1 MMPAPSLWSPPP
13 QPLGLASDEVHVWRA
28 RLDVIAAQ
36 VEALAQTLAADERA
50 RAQRFHA
57 ARDRTQY
64 IVARGLLRAILGRY
78 LDEQPDRLRFCYS
91 PHGKPA
97 LAEEQAA
104 NALRFNVSHAHG
116 MALYAITRGREIG
129 IDLEHIRADVT
140 GEDIAARFF
149 APREVG
155 MLQALPAHRRLEAFL
170 TLWTRKEAYVKAR
183 GDGLSLD
190 LTRFD
195 VSRAIVEPAAR
206 VTSDAERHDL
216 RRWSLRDLAPGPGYV
231 AALAVEGH
239 GWQLR
244 CWYWPVR
251 TDG

>member
-1 MMPAPSLWSPPP
+1 MMPALSLWSPPP
-13 QPLGLASDEVHVWRA
+13 QPLVLGSDEVHVWRA
-28 RLDVIAAQ
+28 RLAVVAPQ

-50 RAQRFHA
+50 RAQRFHFQ
-57 ARDRTQY
+57 RDRTHY
-64 IVARGLLRAILGRY
+64 IAARGLLRAILGRY

-97 LAEEQAA
+97 LAEAYAA
-104 NALRFNVSHAHG
+104 DALRFNVSHAHE

-140 GEDIAARFF
+140 GEHIAARFF
-149 APREVG
+149 APREVS
-155 MLQALPAHRRLEAFL
+155 MLQALPPHRRHEAFL

-195 VSRAIVEPAAR
+195 VSRAVVEPATH
-206 VTSDAERHDL
+206 VTSDGERHEL
-216 RRWSLRDLAPGPGYV
+216 RRWSLRDLAPGPHYV

-244 CWYWPVR
+244 CWQWPAS
-251 TDG
+251 

>member
-1 MMPAPSLWSPPP
+1 M
-13 QPLGLASDEVHVWRA
+13 
-28 RLDVIAAQ
+28 AAQ

-50 RAQRFHA
+50 RAQRFWA
-57 ARDRTQY
+57 ARDRAHY
-64 IVARGLLRAILGRY
+64 IVARGLLRAILARY

-91 PHGKPA
+91 PYGKPA

-104 NALRFNVSHAHG
+104 DALRFNVSHAHG
-116 MALYAITRGREIG
+116 MALYALTRGREIG
-129 IDLEHIRADVT
+129 IDLERIRADMR

-149 APREVG
+149 APQEVG
-155 MLQALPAHRRLEAFL
+155 LLQALPAHRRHEAFFM
-170 TLWTRKEAYVKAR
+170 LWTRKEAYVKAR

-195 VSRAIVEPAAR
+195 VSRAIVEPAVR
-206 VTSDAERHDL
+206 VASDAERHDL
-216 RRWSLRDLAPGPGYV
+216 RRWSLHDLAPGPDYV

-244 CWYWPVR
+244 CWQWPVG
-251 TDG
+251 TDA

>member
-1 MMPAPSLWSPPP
+1 MRPAPFLWSPPP
-13 QPLGLASDEVHVWRA
+13 QPLGLGSDEVHVWRA

-36 VEALAQTLAADERA
+36 VEALAQTLATDERA

-57 ARDRTQY
+57 ARDRTHY

-78 LDEQPDRLRFCYS
+78 LDEQPERLHFCYS
-91 PHGKPA
+91 AHGKPA

-104 NALRFNVSHAHG
+104 DALRFNVSHAHG
-116 MALYAITRGREIG
+116 LALYALTRGREIG

-155 MLQALPAHRRLEAFL
+155 MLQALPAQRRLEAFL

-195 VSRAIVEPAAR
+195 VSGALVEPAAP

-216 RRWSLRDLAPGPGYV
+216 RRWSLRDLAPGPDYV
-231 AALAVEGH
+231 AALAVEGR

-244 CWYWPVR
+244 CWHWPVR

>member
-1 MMPAPSLWSPPP
+1 MTPAVSSWSPPP
-13 QPLGLASDEVHVWRA
+13 QPFVLGSDEVHVWRA
-28 RLDVIAAQ
+28 RLAVMAPQ

-50 RAQRFHA
+50 RAQRFHFQH
-57 ARDRTQY
+57 DRTHY
-64 IVARGLLRAILGRY
+64 IAARGLLRAILGRY

-97 LAEEQAA
+97 LAEAHAA
-104 NALRFNVSHAHG
+104 DALRFNVSHAHG

-140 GEDIAARFF
+140 GERIAARFF

-155 MLQALPAHRRLEAFL
+155 MLQALPAQRRLEAFL
-170 TLWTRKEAYVKAR
+170 TLWTRKEAYVKVR

-190 LTRFD
+190 LARFD
-195 VSRAIVEPAAR
+195 VSRAVVEPAAR
-206 VTSDAERHDL
+206 VTSEAERQDL
-216 RRWSLRDLAPGPGYV
+216 RRWSLRDLAPGPDYV
-231 AALAVEGH
+231 AALAIEGR

-244 CWYWPVR
+244 CWHWPVR